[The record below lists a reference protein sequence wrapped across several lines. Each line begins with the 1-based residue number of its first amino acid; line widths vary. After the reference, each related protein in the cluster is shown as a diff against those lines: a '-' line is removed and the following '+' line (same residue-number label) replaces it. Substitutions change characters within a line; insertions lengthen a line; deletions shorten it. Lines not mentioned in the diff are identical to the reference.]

1 MFLFRLHGL
10 YGPFYGFSTF
20 IGGIDEVDKPPVFQR
35 TLRLW
40 FEFMSSI
47 ACIVSE
53 WLLRVV
59 GTEKVFSLVFMNKV
73 ANRNN
78 YTVRRVKQL

>member
-1 MFLFRLHGL
+1 
-10 YGPFYGFSTF
+10 
-20 IGGIDEVDKPPVFQR
+20 
-35 TLRLW
+35 
-40 FEFMSSI
+40 MSSI

-59 GTEKVFSLVFMNKV
+59 DTEKVFSLVFMNKV